1 MADSKPMPPISV
13 KKSRSTNPADEDM
26 VDIEH
31 ASLAATTKY
40 LEELL
45 EKKNADGRH
54 VAACKSTPL
63 GGLHGAESTSYSV
76 ATSRRSLMDLI
87 YRSACAFLNSE
98 RWPKPLLS
106 PSSQLRFAHP
116 VLRLKQQQLSSKDG
130 NGTYSSVI
138 SPVSGDFE

>member
-63 GGLHGAESTSYSV
+63 G
-76 ATSRRSLMDLI
+76 
-87 YRSACAFLNSE
+87 
-98 RWPKPLLS
+98 
-106 PSSQLRFAHP
+106 AHHQNGTGNRP
-116 VLRLKQQQLSSKDG
+116 QVLRNEGEVRAHSLAGSQTGS
-130 NGTYSSVI
+130 
-138 SPVSGDFE
+138 